1 MDYAEEQRQRWNGA
15 AGHAWVASQAVLDRL
30 FEPLADQ
37 LADLAAARCPERL
50 LDVGCGTGST
60 TVAIG
65 RRLGTTAACVGV
77 DISEPML
84 AAARARADREGVAA
98 TFICADAQTY
108 PFEPG
113 RFDLIVS
120 RFGVMFFQDSVEAFA
135 NLRRAARNGGE
146 LRLIVWR
153 GPADNPF
160 MTVAQRAAA
169 PVLPLPERQ
178 PDAPGQ
184 FAFASDQRV
193 RGILKD
199 SEWSNVEFRP
209 VDIACAMPERELVGY
224 FTRFGPVGMALQNA
238 DEGTRMR
245 VIEAVRPA
253 FDRYLHGDE
262 VRFTAACWMVSAR
275 ADAAALRGSIRV

>member
-1 MDYAEEQRQRWNGA
+1 
-15 AGHAWVASQAVLDRL
+15 
-30 FEPLADQ
+30 
-37 LADLAAARCPERL
+37 
-50 LDVGCGTGST
+50 
-60 TVAIG
+60 VAIA
-65 RRLGTTAACVGV
+65 RRLGTMAPCVGV

-113 RFDLIVS
+113 SFDLIVS
-120 RFGVMFFQDSVEAFA
+120 RFGVMFFQDSVAAFA
-135 NLRRAARNGGE
+135 NLRRAARDGGE
-146 LRLIVWR
+146 LRMIVWR
-153 GPADNPF
+153 DPADNPF

-184 FAFASDQRV
+184 FAFANDQRV
-193 RGILKD
+193 RGILRD
-199 SEWSNVEFRP
+199 SRWSGVEFRP

-238 DEGTRMR
+238 DERTRTQ

-253 FDRYLHGDE
+253 FDRYVHGDE

-275 ADAAALRGSIRV
+275 ADANAR